1 MEIVSRCMDNAK
13 VNKLSDRLKDEIM
26 GDKDIADRQGRDRKL
41 FASAITPNGLVNYLD
56 TLINTDKVY
65 VLKGM
70 REQGL
75 KSDSKDK
82 GSGCGKRL

>member
-1 MEIVSRCMDNAK
+1 
-13 VNKLSDRLKDEIM
+13 M

-70 REQGL
+70 PGTGTERVIQ
-75 KSDSKDK
+75 KIR
-82 GSGCGKRL
+82 KRLWKEVMMLNLFIAH